1 MVHPYPDDNR
11 HYSGPLRRGYPI
23 RDDRDGHMY
32 DDRSRTRSP
41 GGMFLSPRL
50 AGHGA
55 RAINR
60 EALELPLTLFKDVE
74 YKGRSR
80 SPQQQPANRRLDY
93 PRDQDAQ
100 YRSRDRD
107 DYRNR
112 ASRSPPR
119 RGRQSYRD
127 RDREGY
133 QSPGYS
139 HSRSRSPRG
148 GKSHFGQES
157 REVMMDG
164 IPQDMTE
171 DDVSLIYNWN
181 RGWRIRSG
189 TASRIHGVQEA
200 YMMLCVAGL
209 SRASRCISSWRA

>member
-1 MVHPYPDDNR
+1 MTIETAICTMTDLEHAHLAVC
-11 HYSGPLRRGYPI
+11 SSPLA
-23 RDDRDGHMY
+23 D
-32 DDRSRTRSP
+32 
-41 GGMFLSPRL
+41 
-50 AGHGA
+50 HGA
-55 RAINR
+55 RALNR
-60 EALELPLTLFKDVE
+60 EALELSLTLFKDMDYE
-74 YKGRSR
+74 GRSR
-80 SPQQQPANRRLDY
+80 SPQQHPADRRLDY
-93 PRDQDAQ
+93 SRDQDAQ

-112 ASRSPPR
+112 TSRSPPR

-171 DDVSLIYNWN
+171 DDVSSIYSWN
-181 RGWRIRSG
+181 RDQRIRSG
-189 TASRIHGVQEA
+189 TASRIYGVQEA

-209 SRASRCISSWRA
+209 RGASRCISSWRA